1 MRASVVVLLS
11 VAFALGAAVA
21 PAGEP
26 IAVGVYFSS
35 SPEAL
40 AAYTSAVSSPL
51 YQGEIRLA
59 DRPGSGTEVGR

>member
-1 MRASVVVLLS
+1 MRTSAVVLLS
-11 VAFALGAAVA
+11 AAFALGAAAA

-40 AAYTSAVSSPL
+40 AAYASAVSSPL

-59 DRPGSGTEVGR
+59 DRPGSGAEAGR